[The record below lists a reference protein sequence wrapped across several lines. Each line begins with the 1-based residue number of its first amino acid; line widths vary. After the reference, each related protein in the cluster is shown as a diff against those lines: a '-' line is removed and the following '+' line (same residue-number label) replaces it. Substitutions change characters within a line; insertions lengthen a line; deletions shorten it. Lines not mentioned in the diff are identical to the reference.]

1 MNEKYE
7 DLEKQLDEIISKMQ
21 DEKKD
26 IAEIMSLYKKG
37 QEILNKLESKVK
49 DIKEAFKEYPVE
61 NEFHKGKIENV
72 LKEENLEYSYY
83 KIGDIVFVKKYEYE
97 NGKEGNNHLFV
108 IIDQNNFAIPIESFG
123 MIISSQL
130 KKLKY
135 KTNK

>member
-49 DIKEAFKEYPVE
+49 DIKEEVDKF
-61 NEFHKGKIENV
+61 NE
-72 LKEENLEYSYY
+72 EESG
-83 KIGDIVFVKKYEYE
+83 I
-97 NGKEGNNHLFV
+97 
-108 IIDQNNFAIPIESFG
+108 
-123 MIISSQL
+123 
-130 KKLKY
+130 
-135 KTNK
+135 